1 MRPVE
6 RGVSPGV
13 FANYRDA
20 AEPLMQRLGSYCS
33 YCERQ
38 IETHLA
44 VEHIHPKA
52 LISSLAL
59 SWTNFLLACVNCNS
73 CKGDSP
79 IVLTAYLWP
88 DSDNTLKAF
97 LYQQALVFSSHGL
110 TAPLRTKVEALIR
123 LVGLDK
129 DPGNPDLGRRP
140 TSADRRWKYRQ
151 DCWDLAQRSLYR
163 LQGNDTIELRAQ
175 IVENAISHGG
185 FGIWF
190 TVFVGDDDMRR
201 RLVAAFPGTAQNC
214 FDVNALPM
222 QRIGGQI

>member
-13 FANYRDA
+13 FANYREA

-73 CKGDSP
+73 CKGDTS
-79 IVLTAYLWP
+79 IVLVDYLWP
-88 DSDNTLKAF
+88 DSDNTLRAVC
-97 LYQQALVFSSHGL
+97 YQQALVFSGNGL
-110 TAPLRTKVEALIR
+110 APPLKAKVDALIL

-129 DPGNPDLGRRP
+129 DPGNPNLARRP
-140 TSADRRWKYRQ
+140 TDADRRWKYRQ
-151 DCWDLAQRSLYR
+151 DCWDLAQRSLKR
-163 LQGNDTIELRAQ
+163 LQGNDTFELRAQ

-214 FDVNALPM
+214 FDLSAIPV
-222 QRIGGQI
+222 QRTGGQI